1 ARSSACG
8 GKASFQGQQSQFK
21 LVKASLKDQA
31 IGAKSVLD
39 APTLSD
45 STPQVP
51 LLSSYAKNTVPVG
64 APEHIRKMCVALS
77 TEAEMRDRTASG
89 GCLPHTGEGAPS

>member
-1 ARSSACG
+1 
-8 GKASFQGQQSQFK
+8 SQFK

-51 LLSSYAKNTVPVG
+51 LLSSYKIFSIQGLSCQQQEAMWQTSN
-64 APEHIRKMCVALS
+64 AP
-77 TEAEMRDRTASG
+77 ASMI
-89 GCLPHTGEGAPS
+89 